1 MKKLSVILAT
11 LAMTMS
17 LVACGGGEEKV
28 TEIDTA
34 ALAQRLVSEVT
45 YTEELN
51 EDDVENYFFTL
62 EEGVTGIAYMSAGF
76 SGEEVV
82 VFTAPDEETAVSTK
96 ETVEAFLTEQST
108 TMAPYAPDAVGRI
121 ENAVLVQE
129 GKYVILCVSEDSEK
143 AEEIIKEAFGE

>member
-1 MKKLSVILAT
+1 MKKLTMILAA

-28 TEIDTA
+28 TEIDVV
-34 ALAQRLVSEVT
+34 ALANRLVTEVT
-45 YTEELN
+45 YTEELQ
-51 EDDVENYFFTL
+51 EDDVENYFFSI

-82 VFTAPDEETAVSTK
+82 IFTAPDEETAKTTK
-96 ETVEAFLTEQST
+96 EMVEGFLAEQST
-108 TMAPYAPDAVGRI
+108 TMAPYAPDAVERI
-121 ENAVLVQE
+121 DNAVLVQK
-129 GKYVILCVSEDSEK
+129 GNYVILCVSEDSEK